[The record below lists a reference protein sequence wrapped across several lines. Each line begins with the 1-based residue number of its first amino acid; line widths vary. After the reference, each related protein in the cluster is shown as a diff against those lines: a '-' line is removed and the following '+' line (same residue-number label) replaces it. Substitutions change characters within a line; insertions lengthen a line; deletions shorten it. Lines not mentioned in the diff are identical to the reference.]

1 MHSVGIKALKAK
13 LSRYVRAVAT
23 GETVLVTDR
32 GRVVAEIIPP
42 RAQADASTAA
52 KQWAELIRRGLVTP
66 AKRPRPRLPPRS
78 RNLVSFEELMC
89 DLDDSRSDR

>member
-1 MHSVGIKALKAK
+1 MRSIGIKTLKAK
-13 LSRYVRAVAT
+13 LSEYIRAVAA
-23 GETVLVTDR
+23 GETMLVTDR

-42 RAQADASTAA
+42 RAAPDASTA
-52 KQWAELIRRGLVTP
+52 KEQWAELIRSGLVTP

-78 RNLVSFEELMC
+78 RDLVSSEALMR